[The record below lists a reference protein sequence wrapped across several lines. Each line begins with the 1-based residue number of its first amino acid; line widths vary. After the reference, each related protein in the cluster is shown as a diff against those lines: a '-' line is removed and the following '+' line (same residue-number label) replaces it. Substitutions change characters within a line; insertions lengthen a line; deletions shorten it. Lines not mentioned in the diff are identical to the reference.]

1 MTITFPKKTLLTL
14 LALSSPQL
22 FADHGPALNLDQ
34 LEVTA
39 QQLAPAGASR
49 EEALTEL
56 RLTPGGVTLVD
67 MDLVKEGHVAG
78 LADMLRYVPGVWA
91 ASDSGSDELFL
102 SSRGSNLDAT
112 DFDMNGVKLL
122 QDGLPVTSADGNN
135 HNRIID
141 PLSAQYATV
150 ARGANAMKYGASTL
164 GGAIDFATPT
174 AYDLPRAS
182 LLSSFGSHGSLQ
194 NRLSASDVFDNG
206 LDASLTLEDKRWE
219 GYRDQNKQQRT
230 GIYANA
236 GLALSDKVAT
246 RFYLSHLEN
255 DQELPAA
262 LTRQQLREDRDQAN
276 ANAELGDYQRDVKAF
291 RLANKTT
298 IDFDANRRLEF
309 GVAFEEQELH
319 HPIVFNPFFNL
330 YIQNRQRDASTM
342 ARYHHRIDD
351 HQLLFGVNY
360 GVSNVSGGQY
370 NNDFGEQGAKR
381 ADIENDAST
390 LELYAMDRWNFADNW
405 TLVGGVQL
413 VSAERE
419 VQQTD
424 LTGSG
429 VSSNPDDRYQAINPN
444 IGLIYALTEKTS
456 IYGNISRL
464 YEPPTTYQL
473 TDQTVSGAIQELDAM
488 RGTVVEI
495 GTRGHYKQTQR
506 LGWDWD
512 ISLYHA
518 EIRDEILS
526 TEPAGAVGT
535 SQATNIDKTT
545 HTGLEALLSA
555 DYQLDAKGSHNLNP
569 VLSLT
574 LNHFQFDDDAQ
585 WGNNDL
591 PAAPDYALRGE
602 VMYRHANG
610 FYAGPTIDVIGQ
622 RYADFANSY
631 KIDNY
636 ALMGLKA
643 GWQNETQSLRVLAE
657 VRNLFDRDHIATHS
671 VRTTASADADI
682 LYPGEPRSAY
692 VGFEYRYW

>member
-1 MTITFPKKTLLTL
+1 MTMIFPKKTLFTL
-14 LALSSPQL
+14 LVLSSPQL
-22 FADHGPALNLDQ
+22 SADHGPALNLDQ

-39 QQLAPAGASR
+39 QQLAPAGSNR
-49 EEALTEL
+49 EDALTEL

-67 MDLVKEGHVAG
+67 MNSVKEGHVAS

-91 ASDSGSDELFL
+91 ASDSGNDELFL

-182 LLSSFGSHGSLQ
+182 LLSSVGSHGSLQ
-194 NRLSASDVFDNG
+194 NRLSVSDVFDNG

-219 GYRDQNKQQRT
+219 GYRDHNEQQRF

-236 GLALSDKVAT
+236 GLALSNKVST

-255 DQELPAA
+255 DQELPGA
-262 LTRQQLREDRDQAN
+262 LTRQQLREDRDQASP
-276 ANAELGDYQRDVKAF
+276 NAELGDYQRNVKTF

-309 GVAFEEQELH
+309 GVAFEEQELD

-342 ARYHHRIDD
+342 ARYYHRIDD

-360 GVSNVSGGQY
+360 GVSNLSGGQY
-370 NNDFGEQGAKR
+370 NNDFGKRGTKR

-429 VSSNPDDRYQAINPN
+429 RSSNPNDRYRAVNPN

-456 IYGNISRL
+456 IYGNVSRL
-464 YEPPTTYQL
+464 YEPPTTFQL
-473 TDQTVSGAIQELDAM
+473 TDETASGANQELDAM
-488 RGTVVEI
+488 RGTVAEI
-495 GTRGHYKQTQR
+495 GTRGHYQQTKQ

-518 EIRDEILS
+518 QIRDEILS
-526 TEPAGAVGT
+526 TEPPGAVGT

-555 DYQLDAKGSHNLNP
+555 DYQLDAKGTHSLNP

-574 LNHFQFDDDAQ
+574 LNHFQFNDDAQ

-602 VMYRHANG
+602 VMYRHAKG

-622 RYADFANSY
+622 RYADFANSF

-636 ALMGLKA
+636 VLMGLKA
-643 GWQNETQSLRVLAE
+643 GWQNETQSLRVFAE
-657 VRNLFDRDHIATHS
+657 VKNLFDRDHIATHS
-671 VRTTASADADI
+671 VRTTGSADADI

>member
-1 MTITFPKKTLLTL
+1 MTMNFPKKTLLTL
-14 LALSSPQL
+14 LILSNQEL
-22 FADHGPALNLDQ
+22 FADHGPALNLEQ

-39 QQLAPAGASR
+39 QQMAPAGSSR
-49 EEALTEL
+49 DDALTEL

-67 MDLVKEGHVAG
+67 MDSVKEGHVAG

-91 ASDSGSDELFL
+91 ATDSGNDELFL
-102 SSRGSNLDAT
+102 SSRGSNLDAA
-112 DFDMNGVKLL
+112 DFDMNGIKLL

-164 GGAIDFATPT
+164 GGAINFATPT

-194 NRLSASDVFDNG
+194 NRLTFSDVFENG
-206 LDASLTLEDKRWE
+206 LDASLTLEDKRWD
-219 GYRDQNKQQRT
+219 GYRDHNEQQRS

-236 GLALSDKVAT
+236 GLALNDKVST

-255 DQELPAA
+255 DQELPGA
-262 LTRQQLREDRDQAN
+262 LTRQQVREDRDQAN
-276 ANAELGDYQRDVKAF
+276 PNAELGDYQRDVKAF

-298 IDFDANRRLEF
+298 IDFDANRRLEL

-342 ARYHHRIDD
+342 ARYHHRIDE

-381 ADIENDAST
+381 SDVENDAST

-419 VQQTD
+419 VKQTNPAND
-424 LTGSG
+424 VIT
-429 VSSNPDDRYQAINPN
+429 SNPDDRYQAINPN

-473 TDQTVSGAIQELDAM
+473 IDETASGANQELEAM
-488 RGTVVEI
+488 RGTVAEI
-495 GTRGHYKQTQR
+495 GTRGHYQQTNQ

-518 EIRDEILS
+518 KVRDEILS
-526 TEPAGAVGT
+526 TEPIGAVGT

-545 HTGLEALLSA
+545 HTGLEALFSA
-555 DYQLDAKGSHNLNP
+555 NYLLDANGTHSLNP

-602 VMYRHANG
+602 VMYRHAKG
-610 FYAGPTIDVIGQ
+610 FYAGPTVDVIGQ

-636 ALMGLKA
+636 AVMGLKA
-643 GWQNETQSLRVLAE
+643 GWQNETQSLRVFAE